1 MLIHNTFISYKCY
14 NTDIKEKRTLYLN
27 ITVTVYVSLVHTYL
41 FFQSTKPEPSIK
53 PEEEKELTKEEK
65 DIQVLFALVQ
75 HYNAQL

>member
-1 MLIHNTFISYKCY
+1 VLQYRQYKE
-14 NTDIKEKRTLYLN
+14 TRTLYLN
-27 ITVTVYVSLVHTYL
+27 ITVNVYVSLVHTS

-75 HYNAQL
+75 HYNAHL